1 MRGEKSYAAET
12 KEWYNGYHFDDFDVN
27 DKYETLL
34 AGGYIV
40 EPIEEN
46 LTYDVLEGSE
56 ENLWSLLYL
65 TELFSDLLFDTISYH
80 DYAESFYLAFLTGL
94 FYNAGY
100 RVESNY
106 ENGLGRSDIVI
117 KDRKNRRAFVL
128 EAKRT
133 YDEDKLES
141 DCEEALAQT
150 QKKRYAE
157 KAERDGYKNVGRLGI
172 AFFQKKCLV
181 KKM

>member
-80 DYAESFYLAFLTGL
+80 DYAESFYHAFLTGL